1 MSSINLEPQLTSI
14 AGQTPAER
22 GISTM
27 AQHLV
32 ASEILKIAGEIRALV
47 AGGAEVL
54 NLTVGDFAPKEFPIP
69 TKLAQGIKD
78 ALDQGH
84 TNYPPSSGVDECR
97 QAVKELFKERLGLDY
112 PLSSVLIAGGARPMI
127 AGTYYALV
135 NPKDAVV
142 YSVPSWNNNHYCSL
156 TGAERIE
163 VPATAETGF
172 FPRVTDLAPY
182 LERARLI
189 VINTPL
195 NPTGTL
201 MARED
206 LKALSLAIVAEN
218 KRRQA
223 VKQPALYLM
232 FDQVYWMLTAP
243 GRTHETPVGLV
254 PEMAPYTV
262 FVDGISKAFAATGLR
277 VGWAVGPTDVIE
289 RMAAILT
296 HVGAWAPRAEQVAT
310 ARLLRDRAHV
320 DEYLANMNRAV
331 FERLGILADGVRA
344 LEREGFPVAVVAPA
358 GAIYASVKVDI
369 LGKKAPD
376 GKVLRTD
383 EDIRGFLLKHAGL
396 AVVPFLAFGLREDTQ
411 WFRASIGA
419 VSVAELKSG
428 LTRLRGALASLS

>member
-428 LTRLRGALASLS
+428 LVRLRGALASLS

>member
-1 MSSINLEPQLTSI
+1 MSTTKKIRITDLAKPVLSEVEQ
-14 AGQTPAER
+14 R
-22 GISTM
+22 
-27 AQHLV
+27 LV
-32 ASEILKIAGEIRALV
+32 DSAPEVTLSVDVVLKAASERTGLGNFC
-47 AGGAEVL
+47 AE
-54 NLTVGDFAPKEFPIP
+54 D
-69 TKLAQGIKD
+69 
-78 ALDQGH
+78 
-84 TNYPPSSGVDECR
+84 
-97 QAVKELFKERLGLDY
+97 FKERLGLDY

-254 PEMAPYTV
+254 PEMAPY
-262 FVDGISKAFAATGLR
+262 S
-277 VGWAVGPTDVIE
+277 
-289 RMAAILT
+289 
-296 HVGAWAPRAEQVAT
+296 AEC
-310 ARLLRDRAHV
+310 RL
-320 DEYLANMNRAV
+320 
-331 FERLGILADGVRA
+331 
-344 LEREGFPVAVVAPA
+344 
-358 GAIYASVKVDI
+358 
-369 LGKKAPD
+369 
-376 GKVLRTD
+376 VLRTMAEVD
-383 EDIRGFLLKHAGL
+383 GDDGRLGEAL
-396 AVVPFLAFGLREDTQ
+396 AVLRE
-411 WFRASIGA
+411 WVR
-419 VSVAELKSG
+419 
-428 LTRLRGALASLS
+428 

>member
-1 MSSINLEPQLTSI
+1 MSSINLEPKLKSI
-14 AGQTPAER
+14 SAQTPAER

-32 ASEILKIAGEIRALV
+32 ASEILKIAGEIRAMV

-69 TKLAQGIKD
+69 AKLAQGIKD
-78 ALDQGH
+78 ALDEGH

-97 QAVKELFKERLGLDY
+97 QAVRELFKERLGLDY

-206 LKALSLAIVAEN
+206 LRALSLAIVAEN

-243 GRTHETPVGLV
+243 GRTHDTPVGLV

-331 FERLGILADGVRA
+331 FARLGILADGVRA

-369 LGKKAPD
+369 LGKKGPD

-383 EDIRGFLLKHAGL
+383 EDIRGFLLKQAGL

-411 WFRASIGA
+411 WFRASVGA
-419 VSVAELKSG
+419 VSVAELQSG
-428 LTRLRGALASLS
+428 LARLKGALASLS

>member
-1 MSSINLEPQLTSI
+1 MSSINLEPQLASI

-358 GAIYASVKVDI
+358 GAIYASVKVDV